1 MFHFINKW
9 WNKNAWKILLFG
21 GLLVIIILWIF
32 YASNENQSSSTNLN
46 DAFNIIMSPSESTPS
61 PRSRKFPSTYNSPS
75 SSEKKTSRGEN
86 ICKRVMEE
94 LTGKPFN
101 NVRPKWL
108 INPVTQQPL
117 ELDCYNEELRI
128 AVEYNGKQHYE
139 YNKFMHQ
146 NSKDKFYNQQYR
158 DLIKQDLCKKN
169 NVLLITV
176 PYNIPPDKIKGFLMK
191 ELKKSI

>member
-1 MFHFINKW
+1 MFYFINKW

-61 PRSRKFPSTYNSPS
+61 PRSRKFPSTYNSSS